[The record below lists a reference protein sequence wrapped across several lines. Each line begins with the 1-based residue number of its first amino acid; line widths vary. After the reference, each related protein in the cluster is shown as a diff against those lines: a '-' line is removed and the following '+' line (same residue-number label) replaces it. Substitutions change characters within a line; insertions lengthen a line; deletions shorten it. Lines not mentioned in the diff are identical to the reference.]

1 MAAAGL
7 EVVLNGPDE
16 EGGFVRLMDEVEAT
30 GKGSQNQRARREE
43 GEMMISS
50 LGESGQVRRGYF

>member
-30 GKGSQNQRARREE
+30 GKESQRQEEREGGRRDDD
-43 GEMMISS
+43 
-50 LGESGQVRRGYF
+50 